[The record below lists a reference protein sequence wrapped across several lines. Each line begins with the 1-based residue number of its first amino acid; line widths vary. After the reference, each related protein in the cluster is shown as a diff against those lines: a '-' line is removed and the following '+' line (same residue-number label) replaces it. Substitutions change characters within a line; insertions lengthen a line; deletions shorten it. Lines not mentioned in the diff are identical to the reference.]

1 MELYILRNGEA
12 GSHAADIPEEFHRPL
27 SEAGRQEAMG
37 VAHWLARQQVHF
49 DVIATSPLPRARE
62 TAEIVAD
69 AIDYDSQ
76 VLEWKALEPGVD
88 TLSLLGHLTE
98 FFKIQNVLLVG
109 HEPELSRMISLLIA
123 GHHHCGIHL
132 QRAGLCKLRRVT
144 FYDMPEGELHW
155 LLSPDQM
162 VVAAKEPE
170 PRAIPV
176 SP

>member
-12 GSHAADIPEEFHRPL
+12 GSHAADISREFHRSL
-27 SEAGRQEAMG
+27 SEAGRDEVEG
-37 VAHWLARQQVHF
+37 VARWLAGQGVRF

-69 AIDYDSQ
+69 AVDYDSKI
-76 VLEWKALEPGVD
+76 LDWKALEPGVG
-88 TLSLLGHLTE
+88 TLSLIGHLTE
-98 FFKIQNVLLVG
+98 FFKIQNVLLIG
-109 HEPELSRMISLLIA
+109 HEPELSKMISLLIA

-144 FYDMPEGELHW
+144 FYDMPAGELHW

-162 VVAAKEPE
+162 AVVTNDPRR
-170 PRAIPV
+170 RAIPA
-176 SP
+176 SR